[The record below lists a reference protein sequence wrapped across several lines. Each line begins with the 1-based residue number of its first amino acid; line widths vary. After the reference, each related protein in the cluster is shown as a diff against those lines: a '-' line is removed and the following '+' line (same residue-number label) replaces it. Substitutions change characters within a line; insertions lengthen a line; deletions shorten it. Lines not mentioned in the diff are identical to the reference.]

1 LRLKNLIRS
10 FRTSEWVLIGYF
22 VYVAFLPPFFP
33 DRPHLHFQPALIAV
47 AVFVLQLALAWGER
61 TRLRDTVSM
70 SRDWMPILLTLIAFQ
85 EMEIFLP
92 SRFDHHLESGWI
104 RQDVRLLNGWHLR
117 AVLESFGP
125 LIPFYLELCYLI
137 VYGLAAYCVGL
148 LYATGNRRSIDV
160 FLTFYLAG
168 TLGAYALFPF
178 FPSQPPRL
186 LYPAAVM
193 PTVTTWARAVNL
205 WVLNKGT
212 IHVGVFPSAHVS
224 SAFAAV
230 WGALFVLPRKRIA
243 WTLLIYACSV
253 SLATIYGRYHYTA
266 DVLAG
271 IGISVLA
278 GTICWWCCSRRSKP
292 TP

>member
-1 LRLKNLIRS
+1 LTPKNLIRS
-10 FRTSEWVLIGYF
+10 FRRSEWILIGYF
-22 VYVAFLPPFFP
+22 AYVAVLPPFFP
-33 DRPHLHFQPALIAV
+33 DRPHAHFQPALIA
-47 AVFVLQLALAWGER
+47 AAIFALQFALAWAER
-61 TRLRDTVSM
+61 KEFGAAVANI
-70 SRDWMPILLTLIAFQ
+70 RDWMPIVLTLIAFQ

-92 SRFDHHLESGWI
+92 RRFDHHLESEWI
-104 RQDVRLLNGWHLR
+104 RQDVRLLDGWHLR
-117 AVLESFGP
+117 ALLESFGP
-125 LIPFYLELCYLI
+125 LIPFYLELCYLV

-193 PTVTTWARAVNL
+193 PTVTTWARSVNL
-205 WVLNKGT
+205 WVLKKGT

-224 SAFAAV
+224 SAFAAA
-230 WGALFVLPRKRIA
+230 WGAFFVLPRKRIA
-243 WTLLIYACSV
+243 WALLIYACSV

-266 DVLAG
+266 DVMAG

-278 GTICWWCCSRRSKP
+278 GTICWWWGSRGTRP